1 MAMLLLCNINES
13 VLYHLFFVDKNSDEP
28 FNLFPD
34 VESSWMWLGYVCL
47 EMPI

>member
-1 MAMLLLCNINES
+1 MGMLLLCNINVS
-13 VLYHLFFVDKNSDEP
+13 VLFHLFFVDKNSDEP

-34 VESSWMWLGYVCL
+34 VGSSRMWLDYVCL